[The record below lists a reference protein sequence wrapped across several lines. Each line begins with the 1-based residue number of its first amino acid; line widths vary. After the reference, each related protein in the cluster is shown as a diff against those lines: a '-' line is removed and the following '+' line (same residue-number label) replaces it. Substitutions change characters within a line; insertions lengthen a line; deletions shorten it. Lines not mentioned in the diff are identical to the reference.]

1 MRRLLGVLKRVESVV
16 AAVALCVV
24 AAALFAD
31 IVGRE
36 FFGSGIFGAQRTAVY
51 GMVISAFL
59 GFVLATH
66 AGRHIRVESID
77 ALIPALIQPLVVR
90 LGHAISALICIYLAY
105 WSADFVAISFGQGER
120 GMGLDVLV
128 WPFKLILPW
137 AFGSACLRYVCFS
150 LDPTLEEKSEGLA

>member
-1 MRRLLGVLKRVESVV
+1 MRRLLTLLQRAESVV

-66 AGRHIRVESID
+66 VGRHIRIESID
-77 ALIPALIQPLVVR
+77 TLIPELLRPAIVR
-90 LGHAISALICIYLAY
+90 AGHAVSAAICLYLAY
-105 WSADFVAISFGQGER
+105 WSADFVSISFEQGER

-137 AFGSACLRYVCFS
+137 AFGSAALRYVCFCI
-150 LDPTLEEKSEGLA
+150 DPSLEERSEGFA